1 MITAAHPVRSTHLSL
16 RRQNRSAALR
26 WGQALV
32 VLIITVWGAGL
43 LVGFESALAI
53 LTIASYAAVVVGL
66 ARPTLGV
73 FGVGM
78 LSTLDAASRVFLLEG
93 GLWRW
98 NTLNYWLLVVMV
110 LSFPYLVRLNDT
122 PSRILQ
128 AFLLLLTLELAVS
141 ADRRLGAQH
150 VLGLAV
156 LFGLLVYF
164 TRAARDEQIWYWLGV
179 VNGTLAAA
187 TGLVFYLQID
197 QLPYINPNAW
207 AYVPLTGIF
216 AICLGFLC
224 GRPRLRSQIILL
236 LLATVNLLWIFFSGS
251 RGTLLIA
258 VTSLAIL
265 AAAVRPLGRRAVFL
279 GSGLLFA
286 VAIATQF
293 ADLQALG
300 QQRVGLLFDPDRPLV
315 SRTSGRSDLMMAGW
329 HIFLSHPLGVGTGGF
344 SDAWADLGDL
354 GGRLTFERA
363 GEETQAHS
371 AWVKTLA
378 ENGVPGIV
386 LLAAFVASFTL
397 VGWRRSKR
405 NPNLR
410 LLGLLVTAALSVAF
424 VSAQFQGKGVW
435 FLAAAAMTLFR
446 RAQREGLGPGVSPVP
461 TTAHASSNG
470 HHL

>member
-1 MITAAHPVRSTHLSL
+1 
-16 RRQNRSAALR
+16 
-26 WGQALV
+26 V
-32 VLIITVWGAGL
+32 VLIVLVWGGGL
-43 LVGFESALAI
+43 LVGFESALA
-53 LTIASYAAVVVGL
+53 LSTIGSFAAVVVGL
-66 ARPTLGV
+66 ARPVIGV

-98 NTLNYWLLVVMV
+98 NTVNYWLLVVMV
-110 LSFPYLVRLNDT
+110 LSLPYLVRLKDGQ
-122 PSRILQ
+122 SRILQ

-150 VLGLAV
+150 ILGLAV

-187 TGLVFYLQID
+187 TGLVFYLQIE

-216 AICLGFLC
+216 AICLGLLC
-224 GRPRLRSQIILL
+224 GRPRLRAQITLL
-236 LLATVNLLWIFFSGS
+236 LLATVNVVWIFLSGS

-258 VTSLAIL
+258 VTSLVIL
-265 AAAVRPLGRRAVFL
+265 AVAVRPHRRRAAFL
-279 GSGLLFA
+279 AGSLL
-286 VAIATQF
+286 VAIAITTQF
-293 ADLQALG
+293 AHLQALG
-300 QQRVGLLFDPDRPLV
+300 LERVGLLFDPDRPLV
-315 SRTSGRSDLMMAGW
+315 SRTSGRSDLMIAGW
-329 HIFLSHPLGVGTGGF
+329 NIFLSHPLGVGTGGF

-354 GGRLTFERA
+354 GGRLTFERT

-371 AWVKTLA
+371 AWFKTLA

-386 LLAAFVASFTL
+386 LLAAFVGSFAV
-397 VGWRRSKR
+397 VGWRRSR
-405 NPNLR
+405 RDPNLR
-410 LLGLLVTAALSVAF
+410 LLGLLVTAALSVGF
-424 VSAQFQGKGVW
+424 VSAQFQGKGPW

-446 RAQREGLGPGVSPVP
+446 HAQRPRPGRLVSSAQAI
-461 TTAHASSNG
+461 AHASPDARP
-470 HHL
+470 H